1 MSFATASCDLWQKEQ
16 RSISSEPDLVF
27 TRPYSFFPAEKWQV
41 STSTLHQTPII
52 PSSRLIDDIVYDS
65 VFLSL
70 LRIHD
75 EVALHVLLHFIQLL
89 ARVFSQQLIS
99 NLPHAQN
106 FARMNINV
114 GRLAREATH

>member
-52 PSSRLIDDIVYDS
+52 LSSRLTDDIVYDS

-70 LRIHD
+70 LLIHD
-75 EVALHVLLHFIQLL
+75 EGTDHVLLHNNQLL
-89 ARVFSQQLIS
+89 ARVISQQLAS
-99 NLPHAQN
+99 
-106 FARMNINV
+106 
-114 GRLAREATH
+114 